1 MNFPP
6 QGRPRLLS
14 TPFVRAPPM
23 RFRSAHTKLPNRV
36 AYMTTRENSSSDHLC
51 QIVPVKRPTRKVGR
65 LHFDNGP
72 DSHRSWHHSRVVAKS
87 LGTRFQAK
95 APERGTPRGSVFAK
109 APAKRT
115 GSHICRP
122 VKKASTPHPVPRA
135 HGRIVSPVVQEA
147 IDSALVLTI
156 ADP

>member
-51 QIVPVKRPTRKVGR
+51 QIVPVKRASMKVSVAIGGSLDRISHHALPFFARASEGR
-65 LHFDNGP
+65 SRRAAPPSVVRDSGYGHVKVSSACWRSDRRARDGVVEVNPWITQGTVLAVSNGKRP
-72 DSHRSWHHSRVVAKS
+72 PCRAERS
-87 LGTRFQAK
+87 
-95 APERGTPRGSVFAK
+95 
-109 APAKRT
+109 
-115 GSHICRP
+115 
-122 VKKASTPHPVPRA
+122 
-135 HGRIVSPVVQEA
+135 
-147 IDSALVLTI
+147 
-156 ADP
+156 